1 MYHEEVL
8 NLAFSTCCMFDI
20 DTFFHQSRGTR
31 FNMRFAAIVTT
42 LALLTGFAAA
52 APAVPG
58 NAVEPR
64 QTRDGFYCQ
73 ECVNGKKDCVACT
86 DGTCLGW
93 TYDC

>member
-1 MYHEEVL
+1 MFKLNTYIDRSSEGADVL
-8 NLAFSTCCMFDI
+8 LLL
-20 DTFFHQSRGTR
+20 SRKTKGTR

-64 QTRDGFYCQ
+64 QT
-73 ECVNGKKDCVACT
+73 
-86 DGTCLGW
+86 
-93 TYDC
+93 

>member
-1 MYHEEVL
+1 MFKLNTYIDRSSQGADVL
-8 NLAFSTCCMFDI
+8 LLLGRKNK
-20 DTFFHQSRGTR
+20 GTR

-42 LALLTGFAAA
+42 LALLIGFAAV
-52 APAVPG
+52 APAAPG

-93 TYDC
+93 AYDC